1 MTTAPLLLGIDTGL
15 TLTKAVAFDLSGRE
29 VARGEARVA
38 QSTPQPRWVER
49 DMDQAW
55 QGVVDSVRQVL
66 RAEGVTA
73 QQIIGIGLSAHGD
86 SLFPIDAGGRP
97 VRPALLSLDSRA
109 HRVIERW
116 RDNGT
121 LEKAL
126 PLTGQIPFPSALPAL
141 LSWLVEHEPESA
153 AQIRWALGCKDWTRF
168 KLTGSIGTDFIESSG
183 GFCDIRSQVYSPE
196 SFELFGL
203 GKLATTIP
211 PATPCLAIAGTVTDE
226 AARLTGLIAG
236 TPVTAGLHDVAASA
250 IGSGCVHPGQLAMV
264 AGTWSINLVVADQPA
279 TDPRWV
285 CRNFV
290 EPGQWFSAA
299 WSPASATNLEW
310 FVTEFCGSDVESAI
324 SAGMSPYQFVND
336 EAGEV
341 WDQPSDLLFHPFLYG
356 SPHGDHASAG
366 LFGMRGWH
374 KRGHVLRAILEGIT
388 FNHKTHVDALKSKFP
403 ISEARLTGGGAQS
416 ELWSQLFADALGIP
430 VVITDA
436 REAGARG
443 AALCAGVAVGV
454 YPSLPAA
461 ADTATRVL
469 RRHHPD
475 ATRHEQL
482 RATYATY
489 LELVEA
495 LDPVWRSMDRS
506 AVRV

>member
-1 MTTAPLLLGIDTGL
+1 MTNAPLLLGIDTGL

-29 VARGEARVA
+29 IARGEARVP

-49 DMDQAW
+49 DMEDAW

-66 RAEGVTA
+66 DSGDVSAD
-73 QQIIGIGLSAHGD
+73 QIVGIGLSAHGD
-86 SLFPIDAGGRP
+86 SLFPIDANGRP
-97 VRPALLSLDSRA
+97 IRPAILSLDSRA
-109 HRVIERW
+109 HTVIERW
-116 RDNGT
+116 RTEAT
-121 LEKAL
+121 LEQAL
-126 PLTGQIPFPSALPAL
+126 PLTGQVPFASALPAL
-141 LSWLVEHEPESA
+141 LAWLVENDPDSA
-153 AQIRWALGCKDWTRF
+153 AHMRWALGCKDWTRF
-168 KLTGSIGTDFIESSG
+168 KLTGTIGTDFIESSG
-183 GFCDIRSQVYSPE
+183 GFCDIQSQTVSAE
-196 SFELFGL
+196 AFDLFGL
-203 GKLATTIP
+203 GDLSSRIP
-211 PATPCLAIAGTVTDE
+211 EATPCLEIAGTLTDE
-226 AARLTGLIAG
+226 AARLTGLRAG

-250 IGSGCVHPGQLAMV
+250 IGAGCVHPGQLAMV

-310 FVTEFCGSDVESAI
+310 FVTEFCAEEVKAAI
-324 SAGMSPYQFVND
+324 SAGISPYQFVND
-336 EAGEV
+336 EAGAI
-341 WDQPSDLLFHPFLYG
+341 WDQPSDLFFHPFLYG

-416 ELWSQLFADALGIP
+416 VLWSQLFADALGIP

-443 AALCAGVAVGV
+443 AALCAGVAVGI
-454 YPSLPAA
+454 YPTLPAA
-461 ADTATRVL
+461 TDQATRIL
-469 RRHHPD
+469 RRHEPD
-475 ATRHEQL
+475 AKRHEQL
-482 RATYATY
+482 QSSYATY
-489 LELVEA
+489 LRLVEA
-495 LDPVWRSMDRS
+495 LGPVWMSMDLS
-506 AVRV
+506 AAAP